1 MIKEKIYNSFD
12 LAYKYSNLEI
22 KKIFLLKLN
31 QNLS

>member
-12 LAYKYSNLEI
+12 LAYKYYNLEI